1 MITTL
6 IIAFFVLL
14 FLAVPVGHVLVIA
27 SGIAILSAGEFP
39 VMLVAQQMVNQT
51 LSFPMLALPF
61 FILAGSL
68 MMSGRLGEK
77 LIGFATELV
86 QRFRGGLGSVT
97 VLGSCV
103 FGGVSGSAVA
113 DATALGGMLIP
124 WQKREGYPAGFVAA
138 NNSAAASIAILIPPS
153 IPFILYSLVS
163 NVSIAD
169 LFLAGVL
176 PGLILTSG
184 FVAVCNISAR
194 VRGFPWTATKF
205 NAAKCKALFIE
216 ALPALMM
223 PLMIIVLLRFGF
235 ATPTE
240 VSVIAVFYALLA
252 GIFIYRDMTVKRF
265 FQALTAAGVATGVV
279 MLVIMGSAV
288 VGWMMTYAQVPQ
300 MFAEWALSTLKEPWL
315 IILSLIGIMLIAGMF
330 IDLPAAIL
338 LLGPLFV
345 PLANAYHIDLIQLGV
360 MMVVNLAIGLY
371 SPPVGTTLFI
381 GSMLAKASI
390 GKTVKE
396 LLPFYGVGLI
406 VLGLMTY
413 VPAMTLRF

>member
-1 MITTL
+1 MITVL
-6 IIAFFVLL
+6 IVAFFGLL
-14 FLAVPVGHVLVIA
+14 FLAVPVGHVLVIS
-27 SGIAILSAGEFP
+27 SGAAILAAQEFP

-176 PGLILTSG
+176 PGLLLTAG

-194 VRGFPWTATKF
+194 VRGFPMTKTPF
-205 NAAKCKALFIE
+205 NGAKCRKLFIE

-223 PLMIIVLLRFGF
+223 PFMIIVLLRFGF

-252 GIFIYRDMTVKRF
+252 GVFIYKDMTVKRF
-265 FQALTAAGVATGVV
+265 FQALTAAGMATGVV
-279 MLVIMGSAV
+279 MLVIMGSSV

-300 MFAEWALSTLKEPWL
+300 LFAAWCLTTLREPWL
-315 IILSLIGIMLIAGMF
+315 IVMALILIMLIAGMF

-338 LLGPLFV
+338 LLGPIFV
-345 PLANAYHIDLIQLGV
+345 PLAQTIGFDLTQLGV
-360 MMVVNLAIGLY
+360 VMVLTLAIGLY
-371 SPPVGTTLFI
+371 TPPVGTTLFI
-381 GSMLAKASI
+381 SSSI
-390 GKTVKE
+390 ARVSILTTSRE
-396 LLPFYGVGLI
+396 LFPFYLVA
-406 VLGLMTY
+406 LGLTLVFAY
-413 VPAMTLRF
+413 VPAMTL

>member
-6 IIAFFVLL
+6 ILAFFILL

-61 FILAGSL
+61 FILSGSL

-176 PGLILTSG
+176 PGIILTAG

-194 VRGFPWTATKF
+194 VRDFPWTATKF
-205 NAAKCKALFIE
+205 DGAKCRKLFVE

-223 PLMIIVLLRFGF
+223 PLLIIVLLRFGF

-240 VSVIAVFYALLA
+240 VSVIAVFYALFA
-252 GIFIYRDMTVKRF
+252 GVFIYRDMTVKRF

-279 MLVIMGSAV
+279 MLVIMGSAI

-300 MFAEWALSTLKEPWL
+300 QFAAWCLTTLKEPWL
-315 IILSLIGIMLIAGMF
+315 IILALIGIMMVAGMF

-338 LLGPLFV
+338 LLGPIFV
-345 PLANAYHIDLIQLGV
+345 PLAEQIGLDLTQLGLI
-360 MMVVNLAIGLY
+360 MVLTLAIGLY
-371 SPPVGTTLFI
+371 TPPVGTTLFI
-381 GSMLAKASI
+381 SSSI
-390 GKTVKE
+390 ANVSIIKSSRE
-396 LLPFYGVGLI
+396 LLPFYVVALTT
-406 VLGLMTY
+406 VLSFAFI
-413 VPAMTLRF
+413 PALTL

>member
-6 IIAFFVLL
+6 IVAFFVLL

-27 SGIAILSAGEFP
+27 SGAAILAAQEFP

-61 FILAGSL
+61 FILSGSL

-138 NNSAAASIAILIPPS
+138 NNSAAATIAILIPPS

-176 PGLILTSG
+176 PGLMLTAG
-184 FVAVCNISAR
+184 FTAVCNVSAR
-194 VRGFPWTATKF
+194 VRDFPLTKTPF
-205 NAAKCKALFIE
+205 DGGKCRALFVE
-216 ALPALMM
+216 ALPALVM
-223 PLMIIVLLRFGF
+223 PFMILVLLRFGF

-252 GIFIYRDMTVKRF
+252 GVFIYRDMTLKRF
-265 FQALTAAGVATGVV
+265 MQALIAAGVATGVV
-279 MLVIMGSAV
+279 MLVIMGSAI

-300 MFAEWALSTLKEPWL
+300 LFAAWCLTTLKEPWL
-315 IILSLIGIMLIAGMF
+315 IILAMIVIMLIAGMF

-338 LLGPLFV
+338 LLGPIFV
-345 PLANAYHIDLIQLGV
+345 PLSQTIGLDLTQLGV
-360 MMVVNLAIGLY
+360 VMVLTLAIGLY
-371 SPPVGTTLFI
+371 TPPVGTTLFI
-381 GSMLAKASI
+381 SSSI
-390 GKTVKE
+390 ARTSIMRTTSE
-396 LLPFYGVGLI
+396 LFPFYFIALATTLAFAYI
-406 VLGLMTY
+406 
-413 VPAMTLRF
+413 PAMTL

>member
-6 IIAFFVLL
+6 IIVFFVLL
-14 FLAVPVGHVLVIA
+14 ILAVPVGHVLVIA
-27 SGIAILSAGEFP
+27 SGAAILSAGEFP
-39 VMLVAQQMVNQT
+39 IMLVAQQMVGQT

-61 FILAGSL
+61 FILSGSL

-86 QRFRGGLGSVT
+86 QRYRGGLGSVT

-138 NNSAAASIAILIPPS
+138 NNSASASIAILIPPS

-176 PGLILTSG
+176 PGLMLTAG
-184 FVAVCNISAR
+184 FVIVCNLSAR
-194 VRGFPWTATKF
+194 ARNFPWTQTPF
-205 NAAKCKALFIE
+205 NRAKCWALFVE
-216 ALPALMM
+216 ALPALVM

-252 GIFIYRDMTVKRF
+252 GVFIYRDMTVKRF
-265 FQALTAAGVATGVV
+265 LQALTAAGVATGVV
-279 MLVIMGSAV
+279 MLVIMGSSV

-300 MFAEWALSTLKEPWL
+300 MFAEWCLSTLQAPWL
-315 IILSLIGIMLIAGMF
+315 IILALIGIMLVAGMF

-338 LLGPLFV
+338 LLGPIFV
-345 PLANAYHIDLIQLGV
+345 PLAQTIGLDLTQLGV
-360 MMVVNLAIGLY
+360 VMVLTLAIGLY
-371 SPPVGTTLFI
+371 TPPVGTTLFI
-381 GSMLAKASI
+381 SSSIAQISILAASR
-390 GKTVKE
+390 E
-396 LLPFYGVGLI
+396 LMPFFLI
-406 VLGLMTY
+406 ALMITLLFAY
-413 VPAMTLRF
+413 IPALTL

>member
-1 MITTL
+1 MITFL
-6 IIAFFVLL
+6 IIAFFLL
-14 FLAVPVGHVLVIA
+14 LALAVPVGHVLVIA
-27 SGIAILSAGEFP
+27 SGAAIIAAQEFP

-124 WQKREGYPAGFVAA
+124 WQMREGYPGGFVAA

-153 IPFILYSLVS
+153 IPLILYSLVS

-176 PGLILTSG
+176 PGVLLTVG
-184 FVAVCNISAR
+184 FVMVCNISAR
-194 VRGFPWTATKF
+194 MRGFPMTDTPF
-205 NAAKCKALFIE
+205 NFAKCGRLFID
-216 ALPALMM
+216 ALPALAM
-223 PLMIIVLLRFGF
+223 PLMIIVLLRFGI

-252 GIFIYRDMTVKRF
+252 GIFIYKDMTVNRF
-265 FQALTAAGVATGVV
+265 FQALLAAGIATGVV

-288 VGWMMTYAQVPQ
+288 VGWMLTYAQIPQ
-300 MFAEWALSTLKEPWL
+300 LFAEWCLSTLEEPWL
-315 IILSLIGIMLIAGMF
+315 ITLALIGIMLVAGMF

-338 LLGPLFV
+338 LLGPIFV
-345 PLANAYHIDLIQLGV
+345 PLAQTIGLDLTQLGLV
-360 MMVVNLAIGLY
+360 MVLTLAVGLY
-371 SPPVGTTLFI
+371 TPPVGTTLFI
-381 GSMLAKASI
+381 SSSIARVSILKASR
-390 GKTVKE
+390 E
-396 LLPFYGVGLI
+396 LIPFYI
-406 VLGLMTY
+406 VALGITLAFAFI
-413 VPAMTLRF
+413 PAMTL

>member
-1 MITTL
+1 MITVL
-6 IIAFFVLL
+6 VFAFFGLL
-14 FLAVPVGHVLVIA
+14 ALAIPVAHVLVMA
-27 SGIAILSAGEFP
+27 SGAAIIYSQEFP

-61 FILAGSL
+61 FILSGSL
-68 MMSGRLGEK
+68 MMSGELGEK

-124 WQKREGYPAGFVAA
+124 WQIREGYPAGFTAA

-169 LFLAGVL
+169 LFVAGVL
-176 PGLILTSG
+176 PGLILTAG
-184 FVAVCNISAR
+184 FTGVCNVSAR
-194 VRGFPWTATKF
+194 LRGFPMTKTPF
-205 NAAKCKALFIE
+205 DRKKCLSLFRA
-216 ALPALMM
+216 ALPALLM
-223 PLMIIVLLRFGF
+223 PVMILVLLRFGF

-240 VSVIAVFYALLA
+240 VSVIAVFYALFA
-252 GIFIYRDMTVKRF
+252 GFVIYRDMTMKRF
-265 FQALTAAGVATGVV
+265 LQALVAAGVATGVV

-300 MFAEWALSTLKEPWL
+300 MFAAWCLTTLKAPWL
-315 IILSLIGIMLIAGMF
+315 IVMAMIVIMLIAGMF

-338 LLGPLFV
+338 LLGPIFV
-345 PLANAYHIDLIQLGV
+345 PLAQ
-360 MMVVNLAIGLY
+360 AIGLDLTQLGLMMVLNLAVGLY
-371 SPPVGTTLFI
+371 TPPVGTTLFI
-381 GSMLAKASI
+381 SSSI
-390 GKTVKE
+390 AGVSIVQTTRE
-396 LLPFYGVGLI
+396 LWPFYLVA
-406 VLGLMTY
+406 LGTLLLFSY
-413 VPAMTLRF
+413 VPFLTL

>member
-6 IIAFFVLL
+6 IVAFFVLL

-27 SGIAILSAGEFP
+27 SGAAILAAQEFP

-61 FILAGSL
+61 FILSGSL

-138 NNSAAASIAILIPPS
+138 NNSAAATIAILIPPS

-176 PGLILTSG
+176 PGVMLTAG
-184 FVAVCNISAR
+184 FTAVCNVSAR
-194 VRGFPWTATKF
+194 VRDFPLTKTPF
-205 NAAKCKALFIE
+205 DAAKCRRLFVE
-216 ALPALMM
+216 ALPALVM
-223 PLMIIVLLRFGF
+223 PFMILVLLRFGF

-240 VSVIAVFYALLA
+240 VSVVAVFYALFA
-252 GIFIYRDMTVKRF
+252 GIFIYRDMTLKRF
-265 FQALTAAGVATGVV
+265 MQALVAAGVATGVV

-300 MFAEWALSTLKEPWL
+300 LFAAWCLTTLKEPWL

-338 LLGPLFV
+338 LLGPIFV
-345 PLANAYHIDLIQLGV
+345 PLSQTIGLDLTQLGLV
-360 MMVVNLAIGLY
+360 MVLTLAIGLY
-371 SPPVGTTLFI
+371 TPPVGTTLFI
-381 GSMLAKASI
+381 SSSIARVSILHAS
-390 GKTVKE
+390 GE
-396 LLPFYGVGLI
+396 LMPFYFVALA
-406 VLGLMTY
+406 VTLAFAY
-413 VPAMTLRF
+413 VPALTL

>member
-27 SGIAILSAGEFP
+27 SGLAILSAGEFP

-176 PGLILTSG
+176 PGLALTAG

-194 VRGFPWTATKF
+194 VRGFPWTETKF
-205 NAAKCKALFIE
+205 NFAKCRTLFVE

-223 PLMIIVLLRFGF
+223 PFMIIVLLRFGF

-252 GIFIYRDMTVKRF
+252 GMFIYRDMTVKRF

-338 LLGPLFV
+338 LLGPIFV
-345 PLANAYHIDLIQLGV
+345 PLAQTIGLDLTQLGV
-360 MMVVNLAIGLY
+360 VMVLTLAIGLY
-371 SPPVGTTLFI
+371 TPPVGTTLFI
-381 GSMLAKASI
+381 SSSI
-390 GKTVKE
+390 ANVSILKSSRE
-396 LLPFYGVGLI
+396 LIPFYLVA
-406 VLGLMTY
+406 LGATLAFAY
-413 VPAMTLRF
+413 IPALTL

>member
-1 MITTL
+1 MITVL
-6 IIAFFVLL
+6 IFAFFGLL
-14 FLAVPVGHVLVIA
+14 FLAVPVGHVLVIS
-27 SGIAILSAGEFP
+27 SGAAILAAQEFP

-176 PGLILTSG
+176 PGLLLTSG

-194 VRGFPWTATKF
+194 VRGFPMTQTPF
-205 NAAKCKALFIE
+205 NAAKCGALFFE

-223 PLMIIVLLRFGF
+223 PFMIIVLLRFGF

-252 GIFIYRDMTVKRF
+252 GVFIYKDMTGKRF
-265 FQALTAAGVATGVV
+265 FQALTAAGMATGVV

-288 VGWMMTYAQVPQ
+288 VGWMMIL
-300 MFAEWALSTLKEPWL
+300 AL
-315 IILSLIGIMLIAGMF
+315 IAIMLIAGMF

-338 LLGPLFV
+338 LLGPIFV
-345 PLANAYHIDLIQLGV
+345 PLAQAIGLDLTQLGLV
-360 MMVVNLAIGLY
+360 MVLTLAIGLY
-371 SPPVGTTLFI
+371 TPPVGTTLFI
-381 GSMLAKASI
+381 SSSIARVSILTASR
-390 GKTVKE
+390 E
-396 LLPFYGVGLI
+396 LFPFYAVAFGLT
-406 VLGLMTY
+406 LAFAY
-413 VPAMTLRF
+413 VPALTL

>member
-6 IIAFFVLL
+6 IVVFFVLL

-27 SGIAILSAGEFP
+27 SGAAILSAGEFP

-97 VLGSCV
+97 LLGSCV

-223 PLMIIVLLRFGF
+223 PLLIIVLLRFGF

-252 GIFIYRDMTVKRF
+252 GVFIYRDMTVKRF
-265 FQALTAAGVATGVV
+265 FQALTAAGIATGVV
-279 MLVIMGSAV
+279 MLVIMGSSV

-300 MFAEWALSTLKEPWL
+300 LFAEWALSTLKEPWL
-315 IILSLIGIMLIAGMF
+315 ILLALIGIMMIAGMF

-338 LLGPLFV
+338 LLGPIFV
-345 PLANAYHIDLIQLGV
+345 PLAQTIGLDLTQLGV
-360 MMVVNLAIGLY
+360 VMVLTLAIGLY
-371 SPPVGTTLFI
+371 TPPVGTTLFI
-381 GSMLAKASI
+381 SSSI
-390 GKTVKE
+390 ANVSILKSSRE
-396 LLPFYGVGLI
+396 LTPFYLVA
-406 VLGLMTY
+406 LGTTLAFAY
-413 VPAMTLRF
+413 FPAMTL

>member
-1 MITTL
+1 MITFL
-6 IIAFFVLL
+6 IVGFFALL
-14 FLAVPVGHVLVIA
+14 ILAVPVGHVLVIS
-27 SGIAILSAGEFP
+27 SGAAILAAQEFP

-61 FILAGSL
+61 FILSGSL

-124 WQKREGYPAGFVAA
+124 WQMREGYPGGFVAA

-176 PGLILTSG
+176 PGLLLTAG
-184 FVAVCNISAR
+184 FTAVCNLSAR
-194 VRGFPWTATKF
+194 VRDFPMTKTPF
-205 NAAKCKALFIE
+205 NAAKCKALFVE
-216 ALPALMM
+216 ALPALVM

-240 VSVIAVFYALLA
+240 VSVIAVFYALFA
-252 GIFIYRDMTVKRF
+252 GIFIYRDMTIKRF

-300 MFAEWALSTLKEPWL
+300 LFAAWCLTTLKAPWL
-315 IILSLIGIMLIAGMF
+315 IIIALIVIMLIAGMF

-338 LLGPLFV
+338 LLGPIFV
-345 PLANAYHIDLIQLGV
+345 PLAQTIGLNLTQLGLI
-360 MMVVNLAIGLY
+360 MVLTLAIGLY
-371 SPPVGTTLFI
+371 TPPVGTTLFI
-381 GSMLAKASI
+381 SSSIARVSILRASR
-390 GKTVKE
+390 E
-396 LLPFYGVGLI
+396 LLPFYAVALAI
-406 VLGLMTY
+406 TLLFAF
-413 VPAMTLRF
+413 VPAMTL

>member
-1 MITTL
+1 MITFL
-6 IIAFFVLL
+6 IIGFFALL
-14 FLAVPVGHVLVIA
+14 ALAVPVGHVLVIS
-27 SGIAILSAGEFP
+27 SGAAILAGQEFP

-61 FILAGSL
+61 FILSGSL

-124 WQKREGYPAGFVAA
+124 WQVREGYPRGFVAA
-138 NNSAAASIAILIPPS
+138 NNSAAATIAILIPPS

-163 NVSIAD
+163 NASIAD
-169 LFLAGVL
+169 LFVAGVL
-176 PGLILTSG
+176 PGLMLTSG

-194 VRGFPWTATKF
+194 LRKFPWSKTSFDFTK
-205 NAAKCKALFIE
+205 CRILFVE
-216 ALPALMM
+216 ALPALLM
-223 PLMIIVLLRFGF
+223 PFMILVLLRFGF

-252 GIFIYRDMTVKRF
+252 GRFIYKDMTMKRF
-265 FQALTAAGVATGVV
+265 FQALLAAGVATGVV

-288 VGWMMTYAQVPQ
+288 VGWMMTYAQIPQ
-300 MFAEWALSTLKEPWL
+300 LFAEWCLTTLKEPWL
-315 IILSLIGIMLIAGMF
+315 IIMAMVIIMLIAGMF

-338 LLGPLFV
+338 LLGPIFV
-345 PLANAYHIDLIQLGV
+345 PLAQTIGLDLVQLGLV
-360 MMVVNLAIGLY
+360 MVLTLAIGLY
-371 SPPVGTTLFI
+371 TPPVGTTLFI
-381 GSMLAKASI
+381 SSSIARVSILTASR
-390 GKTVKE
+390 E
-396 LLPFYGVGLI
+396 LMPFYAVA
-406 VLGLMTY
+406 LGTTLLFAY
-413 VPAMTLRF
+413 IPALTL

>member
-6 IIAFFVLL
+6 ILAFFVLL

-27 SGIAILSAGEFP
+27 SGLAILSAGEFP

-176 PGLILTSG
+176 PGLILTAG

-194 VRGFPWTATKF
+194 TRDFPWTETKF

-223 PLMIIVLLRFGF
+223 PFMIIVLLRFGF

-252 GIFIYRDMTVKRF
+252 GLFIYRDMTVKRF
-265 FQALTAAGVATGVV
+265 FQALTAAGIATGVV
-279 MLVIMGSAV
+279 MLVIMGSAI

-300 MFAEWALSTLKEPWL
+300 MFAEWCLATLKEPWL
-315 IILSLIGIMLIAGMF
+315 IILALIGIMLVAGMF

-338 LLGPLFV
+338 LLGPIFV
-345 PLANAYHIDLIQLGV
+345 PLAETIGFDLTQLGLV
-360 MMVVNLAIGLY
+360 MVLTLAIGLY
-371 SPPVGTTLFI
+371 TPPVGTTLFI
-381 GSMLAKASI
+381 SSSIARVSILTASR
-390 GKTVKE
+390 E
-396 LLPFYGVGLI
+396 LMPFYAVA
-406 VLGLMTY
+406 LGITLLFAY
-413 VPAMTLRF
+413 IPALTL

>member
-6 IIAFFVLL
+6 IITFFVLL
-14 FLAVPVGHVLVIA
+14 ILAVPVGHVLIIA
-27 SGIAILSAGEFP
+27 SGAAILAAGEFP
-39 VMLVAQQMVNQT
+39 VMLVAQQMVGQT

-61 FILAGSL
+61 FILSGSL

-86 QRFRGGLGSVT
+86 QRYRGGLGSVT

-138 NNSAAASIAILIPPS
+138 NNSASASIAILIPPS

-176 PGLILTSG
+176 PGLMLTAG
-184 FVAVCNISAR
+184 FVLVCNLSAR
-194 VRGFPWTATKF
+194 TRHFPWTQTTF
-205 NAAKCKALFIE
+205 NAAKCKKLFIE
-216 ALPALMM
+216 ALPALVM
-223 PLMIIVLLRFGF
+223 PLMIIVLLRLGF

-240 VSVIAVFYALLA
+240 VSVIAVFYALFA
-252 GIFIYRDMTVKRF
+252 GIFIYRDMTAKRF
-265 FQALTAAGVATGVV
+265 LQALTAAGVATGVV
-279 MLVIMGSAV
+279 MLVIMGSSV
-288 VGWMMTYAQVPQ
+288 VGWIMTYAQVPQ
-300 MFAEWALSTLKEPWL
+300 MFAEWCLSTLKEPWL
-315 IILSLIGIMLIAGMF
+315 IILALIGIMLITGMF

-338 LLGPLFV
+338 LLGPIFV
-345 PLANAYHIDLIQLGV
+345 PLAQTIGLDLTQLGIV
-360 MMVVNLAIGLY
+360 MVLTLAIGLY
-371 SPPVGTTLFI
+371 TPPVGTTLFI
-381 GSMLAKASI
+381 SSSIAQISILTASR
-390 GKTVKE
+390 E
-396 LLPFYGVGLI
+396 LLPFFIIALTITLSFAYI
-406 VLGLMTY
+406 
-413 VPAMTLRF
+413 PALTL

>member
-1 MITTL
+1 MITWL
-6 IIAFFVLL
+6 IVGFFVLL
-14 FLAVPVGHVLVIA
+14 ALAVPVGHVLVIA
-27 SGIAILSAGEFP
+27 SGAAILAAREFP
-39 VMLVAQQMVNQT
+39 VALVAQQMVNQT

-61 FILAGSL
+61 FILSGSL

-86 QRFRGGLGSVT
+86 QRFQGGLGSVT
-97 VLGSCV
+97 VLGACV

-124 WQKREGYPAGFVAA
+124 WQIREGYPAGFTAA

-176 PGLILTSG
+176 PGVMLTAG
-184 FVAVCNISAR
+184 FVAVCNVSAR
-194 VRGFPWTATKF
+194 IRGFPMTDTPF
-205 NAAKCKALFIE
+205 DAAKCRALFVG
-216 ALPALMM
+216 ALPALIM
-223 PLMIIVLLRFGF
+223 PAMILVLLRFGF

-240 VSVIAVFYALLA
+240 VSVMAVFYALFA
-252 GIFIYRDMTVKRF
+252 GIFIYRDMTIKRF
-265 FQALTAAGVATGVV
+265 LQALLAAGVATGVV

-300 MFAEWALSTLKEPWL
+300 LFAAWCLETLKDPWL
-315 IILSLIGIMLIAGMF
+315 IILAMIAIMLIAGMF

-338 LLGPLFV
+338 LLGPIFV
-345 PLANAYHIDLIQLGV
+345 PLAKTIGLDLTQLGLV
-360 MMVVNLAIGLY
+360 MVLTLAIGLY
-371 SPPVGTTLFI
+371 TPPVGTTLFI
-381 GSMLAKASI
+381 SSSIAKVSILKASR
-390 GKTVKE
+390 E
-396 LLPFYGVGLI
+396 LFPFYAVALGITLSFAYLP
-406 VLGLMTY
+406 VL
-413 VPAMTLRF
+413 TL